1 MHETS
6 LKKKQRMKRVTGSSV
21 CIPRKA
27 NVEENLG
34 FKVFHQL
41 CFVLVR
47 NKMQNWSEFLKSSF
61 DEKLNE
67 RQLSCIR
74 KVFPSYG

>member
-27 NVEENLG
+27 NVEDNIG
-34 FKVFHQL
+34 
-41 CFVLVR
+41 CGR
-47 NKMQNWSEFLKSSF
+47 
-61 DEKLNE
+61 E
-67 RQLSCIR
+67 RSR
-74 KVFPSYG
+74 KPWI